1 MKRVCGW
8 GMNLQWNIGWKHIST
23 CQREATLE
31 YADIVATTALQQVDP
46 TETQNL
52 SKGAQAALALT
63 IMEGEVLSASEKED
77 RGEARGGI
85 VKAMLKAK
93 GYGVQVAD
101 LHPVSLRRPAENKL
115 KFRAT

>member
-1 MKRVCGW
+1 M
-8 GMNLQWNIGWKHIST
+8 
-23 CQREATLE
+23 
-31 YADIVATTALQQVDP
+31 QQVDP

-63 IMEGEVLSASEKED
+63 IMEGEVLTASEKED

-93 GYGVQVAD
+93 AFGVHVAD
-101 LHPVSLRRPAENKL
+101 SSLVSLRRSAENKL